1 MTGKSVVL
9 RNVRDSQG
17 TRHLEATL
25 TGKGDLVI
33 EGQDLGD
40 GVEQIFGF
48 REYEWIW
55 TIRAR
60 DLPSLLE
67 AMGATP
73 NVLAALSERFSGD
86 NAAELKSFLDS
97 HDVPH
102 EVWSRMGD

>member
-9 RNVRDSQG
+9 RNVRDAQG
-17 TRHLEATL
+17 TRHLQATL
-25 TGKGDLVI
+25 TGEGDLVI

-40 GVEQIFGF
+40 GVEQIFGV

-60 DLPSLLE
+60 DLPSLLD
-67 AMGATP
+67 AMGGSS
-73 NVLAALSERFSGD
+73 NVLATLRERFSGD

>member
-1 MTGKSVVL
+1 MKGKSVVL
-9 RNVRDSQG
+9 RSIKDARDS
-17 TRHLEATL
+17 RHLEAAITAD
-25 TGKGDLVI
+25 GDLEI

-40 GVEQIFGF
+40 GVEQVFGV

-60 DLPSLLE
+60 DLPSLLD
-67 AMGATP
+67 AMGSSSD
-73 NVLAALSERFSGD
+73 VLAAMSERFSGD
-86 NAAELKSFLDS
+86 NAADLKSFLDS

>member
-1 MTGKSVVL
+1 MTVKSVVL
-9 RNVRDSQG
+9 RDVRDAQG
-17 TRHLEATL
+17 TRHLQATL
-25 TGKGDLVI
+25 TDMGDLVI

-40 GVEQIFGF
+40 GVEQIFGV

-60 DLPSLLE
+60 DLPSLVG
-67 AMGATP
+67 AMGATS
-73 NVLAALSERFSGD
+73 NVLAMLSERFSGD
-86 NAAELKSFLDS
+86 NAAGLKSFLDS